1 MAKLEEYSVVGH
13 RVQRI
18 EGFDKVTGESKFIAD
33 IQLPGT
39 LIARVLRS
47 PYPHARI
54 RHIDT
59 SKAAKLRGV
68 RAVVTAEDTL
78 KRPWGAFFADQY
90 ILSVAKTPY
99 LSETIA

>member
-1 MAKLEEYSVVGH
+1 MAKAEKYSVVGH
-13 RVQRI
+13 RVQRV

-39 LIARVLRS
+39 LIGRVLRS

-59 SKAAKLRGV
+59 
-68 RAVVTAEDTL
+68 
-78 KRPWGAFFADQY
+78 Q
-90 ILSVAKTPY
+90 
-99 LSETIA
+99 

>member
-39 LIARVLRS
+39 LVGRVLRS

-68 RAVVTAEDTL
+68 RVVVTAEDTL
-78 KRPWGAFFADQY
+78 R
-90 ILSVAKTPY
+90 
-99 LSETIA
+99 SEERRVGKEWTDTAEGGQGIRK

>member
-1 MAKLEEYSVVGH
+1 MAKPERFSVVGQ

-39 LIARVLRS
+39 LIGRVLRS

-59 SKAAKLRGV
+59 GKAAKLRGV
-68 RAVVTAEDTL
+68 RAVVTA
-78 KRPWGAFFADQY
+78 
-90 ILSVAKTPY
+90 
-99 LSETIA
+99 